1 MCKFKGLHNTNTQ
14 IRASFSEQGDFI
26 LCGSDDGYVYFWTT
40 NAGGEAEPQGTPP
53 PPTACPYSHPKE
65 QLLLLATIPRH

>member
-40 NAGGEAEPQGTPP
+40 NAGG
-53 PPTACPYSHPKE
+53 
-65 QLLLLATIPRH
+65 